1 MTAETGFTRA
11 PLQSTAAADPRV
23 AEQEFSWIHDEGIT
37 GSGSLLVVFVGAID
51 TSSEKRV
58 EALHAT
64 FQGSVNQMMTLAH
77 ELTGDGRA
85 YPSVHIFTLTEPT
98 FTGTDP
104 ATYSGI
110 VTVRMNEVVSNI
122 NAFSVVMSG
131 VNTTS
136 LGFLPGSFT
145 DRVETNM
152 TSTGTLSGTISATSG
167 DLLVDCV
174 VANAGIPDDH
184 TIGADQILD
193 GRLSI
198 NSGNSAKMS
207 VSHKFASTAEH
218 TRGMERSDLTALETV
233 SETKFAI
240 EMD

>member
-1 MTAETGFTRA
+1 MTAESGFVRA
-11 PLQSTAAADPRV
+11 PLQSTATAEPQFT
-23 AEQEFSWIHDEGIT
+23 EQEFSWIHDEGIT

-64 FQGSVNQMMTLAH
+64 FSGSANQMMTLAH

-98 FTGTDP
+98 FTGTNP
-104 ATYSGI
+104 LSYSGTL
-110 VTVRMNEVVSNI
+110 TVRMNEVVSNI

-136 LGFLPGSFT
+136 LGYLAGSFV

-152 TSTGTLSGTISATSG
+152 TSTGTLSGTIVSTPG

-174 VANAGIPDDH
+174 IANAGIPDDH
-184 TIGADQILD
+184 TVGVDQILD

-198 NSGNSAKMS
+198 NSGDSAKMS
-207 VSHKFASTAEH
+207 VSHKFASTAAH
-218 TRGMERSDLTALETV
+218 TRGMERSDITALETV